1 MSHYAYGM
9 GWASASSGPLDRFKM
24 TVAEG
29 GTRSPLIQDRG
40 HDIGDVGEHAD
51 LARALD
57 ARPGESPF
65 RGVHRKA
72 EIALLGR
79 LWRLAGAKEKPHR
92 SRDGAQNRR
101 ELCYLSDPLQIFFRK
116 PGVPVEDRLIQ
127 LLRGWRRSKRHGP
140 GGRLGLFA
148 LTG

>member
-65 RGVHRKA
+65 RGVT
-72 EIALLGR
+72 LPG
-79 LWRLAGAKEKPHR
+79 KPR
-92 SRDGAQNRR
+92 SRSWGA
-101 ELCYLSDPLQIFFRK
+101 C
-116 PGVPVEDRLIQ
+116 G
-127 LLRGWRRSKRHGP
+127 GWRGQKRSPTVRAM
-140 GGRLGLFA
+140 GLR
-148 LTG
+148 TGVNYVI